1 MAAPGA
7 PSDDDSARPQI
18 LAPFDVLL
26 ADDNPANRRV
36 AELILNAV
44 GATVTAVGDG
54 AQAMAAFRRRAFDL
68 VLMDMMMP
76 VMDGLEA
83 VRGIRQA
90 EAQAA
95 SWRTPVIMLTANT
108 QPEHRERS
116 REAGADL
123 HMAKPVTPG
132 ALLDAISQA
141 LDAAVV

>member
-1 MAAPGA
+1 MSAPGA
-7 PSDDDSARPQI
+7 PSDESTRLQI
-18 LAPFDVLL
+18 LAPLDVLL

-36 AELILNAV
+36 AELILNAA

-54 AQAMAAFRRRAFDL
+54 AEAVDAFRRRAFDL

-83 VRGIRQA
+83 VRSIREA
-90 EAQAA
+90 EAEAA
-95 SWRTPVIMLTANT
+95 AWHTPVIMLTANT

-116 REAGADL
+116 LEAGADL

-141 LDAAVV
+141 LDAAAV